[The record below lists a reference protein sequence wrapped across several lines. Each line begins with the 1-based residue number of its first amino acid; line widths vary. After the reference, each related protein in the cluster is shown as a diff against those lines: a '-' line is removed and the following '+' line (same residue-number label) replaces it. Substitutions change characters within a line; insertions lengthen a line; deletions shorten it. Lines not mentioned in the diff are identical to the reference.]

1 MTESKKQKTNF
12 AGTYFD
18 RDAVLRFSRWAEIAG
33 WTILSYHAVQALLS
47 MGIFLLQVS
56 RGLVAP
62 YGLTDWI
69 QQLLWALQ
77 PLVPGLLYFV
87 GIQAIGKAMLI
98 FMDVEDNTRRAARK

>member
-1 MTESKKQKTNF
+1 MTEPKKQKTNF

-18 RDAVLRFSRWAEIAG
+18 RDAVLQSARWAEIAA
-33 WTILSYHAVQALLS
+33 WAILVYHAAQTVLAL
-47 MGIFLLQVS
+47 GIFFLQIS

-69 QQLLWALQ
+69 QQIVWMLQ
-77 PLVPGLLYFV
+77 PMVPGLLYFV
-87 GIQAIGKAMLI
+87 GVQAIGKALLI

>member
-33 WTILSYHAVQALLS
+33 WAILIYHAVQALLS
-47 MGIFLLQVS
+47 LGILLLQLS

-62 YGLTDWI
+62 YGFTDWI
-69 QQLLWALQ
+69 QQLVWMLQ
-77 PLVPGLLYFV
+77 PMVPGLLYFV
-87 GIQAIGKAMLI
+87 GIQAIGKALLI